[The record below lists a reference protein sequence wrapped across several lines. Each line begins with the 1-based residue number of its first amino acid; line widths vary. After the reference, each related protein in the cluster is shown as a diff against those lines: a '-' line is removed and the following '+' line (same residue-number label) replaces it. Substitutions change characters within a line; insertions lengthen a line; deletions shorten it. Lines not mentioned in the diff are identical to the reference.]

1 MTLSLSILGSF
12 SQSSSTGTDTIVGLT
27 DGVSNVPRGP
37 RPPFL
42 LFETTTAGVTEATTK
57 QATPNAT
64 PSCTPRDAVETAFTV
79 EPTTPVDADPAA
91 AFEAAELTATLVIA
105 AALAAVAAA

>member
-1 MTLSLSILGSF
+1 MTLSLSMLGSF
-12 SQSSSTGTDTIVGLT
+12 SQSSSTEIDGIVGLT
-27 DGVSNVPRGP
+27 VGESNGP
-37 RPPFL
+37 GGAGTPLL

-79 EPTTPVDADPAA
+79 EPTTPVDAVPAA
-91 AFEAAELTATLVIA
+91 AFEAAELTATLVTA
-105 AALAAVAAA
+105 AALATVTAA